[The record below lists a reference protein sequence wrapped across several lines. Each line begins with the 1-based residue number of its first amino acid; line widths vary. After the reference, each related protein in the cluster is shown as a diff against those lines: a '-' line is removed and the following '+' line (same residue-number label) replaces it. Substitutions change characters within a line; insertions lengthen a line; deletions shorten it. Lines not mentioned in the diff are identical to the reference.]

1 MKMNV
6 EAVRKINLDKLFNE
20 EIEMKFTSAHTY
32 TENGALRLSKKFNSV
47 QPSLAIGGRMLR
59 CATAFAIASCVS
71 VGVLAQSTPIK
82 IGVVTPNAGGMA
94 ILGDDL
100 ARNYELAADQI
111 NAKGGIRGRKIQIIR
126 GDATN
131 AQESIAAVEKLVGR
145 DKVDIIAG
153 TIASFISIAASE
165 TALNYNMLYWE
176 TGSLAKN
183 LTERGLPNFARS
195 GPNSDHFAQISVN
208 GTLDLL
214 IKKIGKSPKDL
225 KVWIEHEDS
234 NYGTSIA
241 EEQKKNFEK
250 AGATVMTS
258 GHSLKAI
265 DLTDSVLRAKKFAP
279 DVWISAGYVVDTNL
293 LLRTSREQNFKPSV
307 TILVGVGDT
316 NETLNAIGAESLNGV
331 IVVSYPRQQINPKF
345 GPGAAD
351 LAKAYEAKYKV
362 PPVATSGTNGYV
374 GMLVLARAIDAAGGA
389 TSYKEVIAAA
399 KKLDLPIGTFP
410 NGYGVKFDDNMQN
423 TRAMP
428 TLSQWQDGKV
438 VIVYPTEAMVSGVEL
453 RSLARK

>member
-1 MKMNV
+1 MK
-6 EAVRKINLDKLFNE
+6 
-20 EIEMKFTSAHTY
+20 
-32 TENGALRLSKKFNSV
+32 LSNSV
-47 QPSLAIGGRMLR
+47 TFFAHKASSLGQRFDVKQSTLSMGGRMLR
-59 CATAFAIASCVS
+59 TAAALALSGSFGVS
-71 VGVLAQSTPIK
+71 VMAQNAPIK
-82 IGVVTPNAGGMA
+82 IGVVTPNSGGMA

-100 ARNYELAADQI
+100 ARNYELAADHI
-111 NAKGGIRGRKIQIIR
+111 NENGGIRGRKIQIIR

-153 TIASFISIAASE
+153 TIASFMSIAASE
-165 TALNYNMLYWE
+165 TALNYNILYWE

-195 GPNSDHFAQISVN
+195 GPNSDHFAQIAAQ
-208 GTLDLL
+208 GTLDVL

-225 KVWIEHEDS
+225 KVWVEHEDS

-241 EEQKKNFEK
+241 EEQKKQFEK
-250 AGATVMTS
+250 VGAMVMTS
-258 GHSLKAI
+258 GHSMKAI

-316 NETLNAIGAESLNGV
+316 NETLNAIGADSLNGV
-331 IVVSYPRQQINPKF
+331 IVASYPRQQINPKF

-351 LAKAYEAKYKV
+351 LAKAYEAKFKV

-374 GMLVLARAIDAAGGA
+374 GMMVLARAIEAAGGV
-389 TSYKEVIAAA
+389 TTYKEVIAAA
-399 KKLDLPIGTFP
+399 KKLDLPVGTFP
-410 NGYGVKFDDNMQN
+410 TGYGVKFDNNMQN

-428 TLSQWQDGKV
+428 ILSQWQDGKV
-438 VIVYPTEAMVSGVEL
+438 VIVYPSEAMVPGTEI
-453 RSLARK
+453 RNLARK